1 MKAKYYTGL
10 ILIIFESIV
19 SGIYTPIDLAWIIL
33 RVGLISVYL
42 TAAIVDTKESR
53 NVIAWIPLA
62 TIALSLLSVDS
73 KYKSLEAEKLK
84 NVKSD
89 YVTSVK
95 APSVPSLPNCEG
107 LTKWR
112 LDQCQ
117 IKVEKLQ
124 TAYNESLEKY
134 NSRIIRSESKIEKA
148 KVELTFQDEIPIFIY
163 ILFISG
169 LSFISFA
176 STPKVEIENEVA
188 TIQEESVEEKES
200 KIKAEIIRRL
210 LLKESKLSIAK
221 IYGRTWRNIRD
232 IENELVKHKH
242 NASTIK
248 AQSEKVV
255 NIREVKR
262 GA

>member
-1 MKAKYYTGL
+1 MKTKYYTGL

-19 SGIYTPIDLAWIIL
+19 SGIYTPIDLSWIIL
-33 RVGLISVYL
+33 RIGLISVYI
-42 TAAIVDTKESR
+42 TAALVDTKESR

-84 NVKSD
+84 SVKSD

-95 APSVPSLPNCEG
+95 APSVPTLPNCEG

-117 IKVEKLQ
+117 AKTEKLQ
-124 TAYNESLEKY
+124 IAYSEALEKY
-134 NSRIIRSESKIEKA
+134 NSRIIRSETKIEKA
-148 KVELTFQDEIPIFIY
+148 KVELTFQEQIPIFIY
-163 ILFISG
+163 VLFISG

-176 STPKVEIENEVA
+176 STPKIEIENQIV
-188 TIQEESVEEKES
+188 IQEETAEEKES
-200 KIKAEIIRRL
+200 RIKAEIIRRL

-221 IYGRTWRNIRD
+221 IYGKTWRNIRD
-232 IENELVKHKH
+232 IENELFGRKH
-242 NASTIK
+242 NASTMN

>member
-1 MKAKYYTGL
+1 MKPKYYTGL

-33 RVGLISVYL
+33 RLGLISVYL
-42 TAAIVDTKESR
+42 TAALVDTKESR
-53 NVIAWIPLA
+53 NVIAWIPIA

-84 NVKSD
+84 SVKSD

-95 APSVPSLPNCEG
+95 APIIPVLPNCEG
-107 LTKWR
+107 LTKRR

-117 IKVEKLQ
+117 AKTEKLQ
-124 TAYNESLEKY
+124 IAYSEALEKY

-163 ILFISG
+163 VLFISG

-176 STPKVEIENEVA
+176 STPKLEIENEVA
-188 TIQEESVEEKES
+188 AIQEETTEEKES
-200 KIKAEIIRRL
+200 RIKAEIIRRL

-221 IYGRTWRNIRD
+221 IYGKTWRNIRD
-232 IENELVKHKH
+232 IENELFGRKH
-242 NASTIK
+242 NTSTMH

>member
-1 MKAKYYTGL
+1 MKTKYYTGL

-19 SGIYTPIDLAWIIL
+19 SGIYTPIDLSWIIL

-84 NVKSD
+84 SVKSD
-89 YVTSVK
+89 YMTSVK
-95 APSVPSLPNCEG
+95 APTIPALPNCEG

-117 IKVEKLQ
+117 TKTEKLQ
-124 TAYNESLEKY
+124 IAYNESLEKY

-148 KVELTFQDEIPIFIY
+148 KVELTFQEQIPIFIY
-163 ILFISG
+163 VLFISG

-176 STPKVEIENEVA
+176 STPKVEKQIEKV
-188 TIQEESVEEKES
+188 ESVIEQKDERT
-200 KIKAEIIRRL
+200 KIVNRIIAGR
-210 LLKESKLSIAK
+210 SNLSIAEELGIDRRK
-221 IYGRTWRNIRD
+221 IARIK
-232 IENELVKHKH
+232 NELGQWQSK
-242 NASTIK
+242 ARPIG
-248 AQSEKVV
+248 AQSTDKVV
-255 NIREVKR
+255 SIREIKR

>member
-1 MKAKYYTGL
+1 MKKKYYTGL

-33 RVGLISVYL
+33 RLGLISVYL
-42 TAAIVDTKESR
+42 TAALVDTKESR

-73 KYKSLEAEKLK
+73 KYKSIEAEKLK
-84 NVKSD
+84 SIKSD

-95 APSVPSLPNCEG
+95 APSIPALPNCEG

-117 IKVEKLQ
+117 AKTEKLQ
-124 TAYNESLEKY
+124 IAYSEALEKY

-163 ILFISG
+163 VLFISG

-176 STPKVEIENEVA
+176 STPKLEIENEVA
-188 TIQEESVEEKES
+188 AIQKETTEEKES
-200 KIKAEIIRRL
+200 RIKAEIIRRL

-221 IYGRTWRNIRD
+221 IYGKTWRNIRD
-232 IENELVKHKH
+232 IENELFGRKH
-242 NASTIK
+242 NVSTTH
-248 AQSEKVV
+248 AQSEKIV
-255 NIREVKR
+255 NIREIKR

>member
-19 SGIYTPIDLAWIIL
+19 SGIYTPIDLSWIIL
-33 RVGLISVYL
+33 RTGLISVYL
-42 TAAIVDTKESR
+42 TAALVDTKESR

-84 NVKSD
+84 SVKSD
-89 YVTSVK
+89 YVTNVK
-95 APSVPSLPNCEG
+95 APTIPALPNCEG

-117 IKVEKLQ
+117 AKTEKLQ
-124 TAYNESLEKY
+124 IAYNESLEKY

-163 ILFISG
+163 VLFISG

-176 STPKVEIENEVA
+176 STPKVEKQIEKV
-188 TIQEESVEEKES
+188 ESVIEQKDERHRIVS
-200 KIKAEIIRRL
+200 RIIAGR
-210 LLKESKLSIAK
+210 SNLSIAEELGIDRRK
-221 IYGRTWRNIRD
+221 IARIK
-232 IENELVKHKH
+232 NELGQWQHK
-242 NASTIK
+242 ARPTD
-248 AQSEKVV
+248 AQSAEKVV
-255 NIREVKR
+255 SIREIKR